1 MTKKEKPTKAYKNI
15 NFLNSPEARTIR
27 IISEYTEP
35 RTRFEKYGIKHTIA
49 FFGSAR
55 IRPKQKNSNNHEKE
69 TASLS
74 KYYDDAVELA
84 EMAIKWSKSLPE
96 EQQFALCSGGGP
108 GIMEAANLGA
118 TMAGGQSIGL
128 NISLPYEQ
136 KPNPYI
142 SENLGFEFHYF
153 FMRKF
158 WFVHLARALV
168 VFPGGFGT
176 LDELFEVLTLI
187 QTKKLTHKVIVL
199 LYGSDYWKR
208 VIDFEFLAEQGMI
221 SPEDLNLFSFVDSP
235 SQAMDCLKN
244 GICLTNVYQ
253 TNK

>member
-1 MTKKEKPTKAYKNI
+1 MAKKGKTIKAYN
-15 NFLNSPEARTIR
+15 NVDFLNSPEARAIR
-27 IISEYTEP
+27 IMSEYTEP
-35 RTRFEKYGIKHTIA
+35 RTRFEKYGIKHTVA

-55 IRPKQKNSNNHEKE
+55 LSPKQENSSDE
-69 TASLS
+69 TKGMASMS
-74 KYYDDAVELA
+74 RYYDEAAELA
-84 EMAIKWSKSLPE
+84 EMAMKWSKSLPE
-96 EQQFALCSGGGP
+96 EKQFAICSGGGA

-118 TMAGGQSIGL
+118 MRAGGQSIGL
-128 NISLPYEQ
+128 NISLPHEQ

-176 LDELFEVLTLI
+176 LDEMFEVLTLM
-187 QTKKLTHKVIVL
+187 QTKKLTHRVIVL
-199 LYGSDYWKR
+199 MYGSEYWKKA
-208 VIDFEFLAEQGMI
+208 INFNFLVEQGMI
-221 SPEDLNLFSFVDSP
+221 SRDDLNLFHFVDSP

-244 GICLTNVYQ
+244 EIYFANIW
-253 TNK
+253 